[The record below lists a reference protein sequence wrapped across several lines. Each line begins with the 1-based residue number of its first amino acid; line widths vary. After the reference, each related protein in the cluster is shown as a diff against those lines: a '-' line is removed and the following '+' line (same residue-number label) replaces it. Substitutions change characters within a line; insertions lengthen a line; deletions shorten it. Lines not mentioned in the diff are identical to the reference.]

1 MLLQWSAMAAAA
13 RRTPANVKSSA
24 MMPRQP
30 EVPKWIALL
39 AMRRYCILARKERW
53 QNFCVFR
60 CGNGGARPRLEMTD
74 KIIVLVTCGSMKEAK
89 GLAGA
94 LVEARLVACANIF
107 SAPME
112 SVYRWK
118 GRIERAKEFL
128 LLVKST
134 RKRFPALRREIER
147 LHSYDM
153 PEIIALPIVD
163 GATGYLRWLGE
174 SVQPKR
180 NRR

>member
-1 MLLQWSAMAAAA
+1 
-13 RRTPANVKSSA
+13 
-24 MMPRQP
+24 
-30 EVPKWIALL
+30 
-39 AMRRYCILARKERW
+39 
-53 QNFCVFR
+53 
-60 CGNGGARPRLEMTD
+60 MTD

-94 LVEARLVACANIF
+94 LVEARLAACANIF

>member
-1 MLLQWSAMAAAA
+1 LWPAPIFFL
-13 RRTPANVKSSA
+13 RRWN
-24 MMPRQP
+24 
-30 EVPKWIALL
+30 L
-39 AMRRYCILARKERW
+39 
-53 QNFCVFR
+53 
-60 CGNGGARPRLEMTD
+60 
-74 KIIVLVTCGSMKEAK
+74 
-89 GLAGA
+89 
-94 LVEARLVACANIF
+94 
-107 SAPME
+107 
-112 SVYRWK
+112 WK

>member
-1 MLLQWSAMAAAA
+1 
-13 RRTPANVKSSA
+13 
-24 MMPRQP
+24 
-30 EVPKWIALL
+30 
-39 AMRRYCILARKERW
+39 
-53 QNFCVFR
+53 
-60 CGNGGARPRLEMTD
+60 MTD